1 MMKKMSTKS
10 FALLFSSVLLLSA
23 CSQTAVIQQ
32 GENAEVIGDNLHKVD
47 NSGVKSA
54 YVDPDVDF
62 SQYRKVVIAPLDM
75 SQVEIIQ
82 PSQSRS
88 YSKWELTDKDRKA
101 FADSYMS
108 QMNKHLVEKSSGEP
122 YQIVDQPGDGVLV
135 ISAAVLAIAPSA
147 PKDDI
152 SSRGYSGRSRVFS
165 EGAGAMSIAV
175 LVTDGKTEK
184 QLIEFVDNRESLSGV
199 MRRNNSVT
207 NLFDV
212 NYLFSFWARKLK
224 SGLDELSHIAD
235 K

>member
-1 MMKKMSTKS
+1 MMKKMSATP

-32 GENAEVIGDNLHKVD
+32 GENAEVIGDNLHKID

-62 SQYRKVVIAPLDM
+62 SQYQKILIEPLDM
-75 SQVEIIQ
+75 SEVKIVQ

-88 YSKWELTDKDRKA
+88 YNKWELTDKDRKA
-101 FADSYMS
+101 LADSYMA
-108 QMNKHLVEKSSGEP
+108 QMNKYLAEKNAGES
-122 YQIVDQPGDGVLV
+122 YQIVEQPGEGVLV
-135 ISAAVLAIAPSA
+135 INAAVLAIAPSA

-152 SSRGYSGRSRVFS
+152 SSRGYSGRSRVFT
-165 EGAGAMSIAV
+165 EGAGAMSIAM

-184 QLIEFVDNRESLSGV
+184 QLIEFVDNRESLSDR

-224 SGLDELSHIAD
+224 SGLDELSQIAN